1 MQKFRFQSEFF
12 FFFYNLEN
20 LILKRKKVMIIKINR
35 IVLEGGEGTGKSTL
49 LKLLKEE
56 FPADTF
62 TAEPFKE
69 ATIFP
74 EILKWKNG
82 ELDLDEVEETLLFA
96 QQRKE
101 LNHSVF
107 IPAMENNTR
116 VWSDRSIISNLV
128 YQFLRTPLSRN
139 EILELNQEV
148 DSEFSLPD
156 LVILL
161 DGDPKSLRERLQKN
175 KRRMDVIDSEDIHFH
190 YQVREEFLKLS
201 QEEGFPV
208 TFLVLDA
215 FAAPEENVAKIKEYL
230 KQKQS

>member
-82 ELDLDEVEETLLFA
+82 ELDLDEVKETLLFA

-107 IPAMENNTR
+107 IPAMENDTR

-175 KRRMDVIDSEDIHFH
+175 KRTMDVIDSEDIHFH

-215 FAAPEENVAKIKEYL
+215 FTAPEENVAKIKEYL

>member
-1 MQKFRFQSEFF
+1 
-12 FFFYNLEN
+12 
-20 LILKRKKVMIIKINR
+20 
-35 IVLEGGEGTGKSTL
+35 
-49 LKLLKEE
+49 
-56 FPADTF
+56 
-62 TAEPFKE
+62 
-69 ATIFP
+69 
-74 EILKWKNG
+74 
-82 ELDLDEVEETLLFA
+82 
-96 QQRKE
+96 
-101 LNHSVF
+101 
-107 IPAMENNTR
+107 MENNTR

-175 KRRMDVIDSEDIHFH
+175 KRTMDVIDSEDIHFH
-190 YQVREEFLKLS
+190 YQVQEEFLKLS

-215 FAAPEENVAKIKEYL
+215 FTAPEENVAKIKEYL

>member
-1 MQKFRFQSEFF
+1 M
-12 FFFYNLEN
+12 
-20 LILKRKKVMIIKINR
+20 NR

-56 FPADTF
+56 FPADIF
-62 TAEPFKE
+62 TAEPFKD

-175 KRRMDVIDSEDIHFH
+175 KRTMDVIDSEDIHFH
-190 YQVREEFLKLS
+190 YQVQEEFLKLS

-215 FAAPEENVAKIKEYL
+215 FTAPEENVAKIKEYL

>member
-1 MQKFRFQSEFF
+1 
-12 FFFYNLEN
+12 
-20 LILKRKKVMIIKINR
+20 MIIKINR

-49 LKLLKEE
+49 LKLLKVE

-62 TAEPFKE
+62 TAEPFKD

-107 IPAMENNTR
+107 IPAMESNTR

-175 KRRMDVIDSEDIHFH
+175 KRTMDVIDSEDIHFH

-215 FAAPEENVAKIKEYL
+215 FAAPEENIVKIKEYL
-230 KQKQS
+230 KEKQS